1 MKKTVFIIVVL
12 LIFIEAKSQNVDLNN
27 SSDYIRVQKND
38 GTGFT
43 RAFGLNGANQLY
55 IGSIEKTIGNM
66 YFFNKG
72 TGHLMTLNPSG
83 NLGIGTTNP
92 GAKLDILSN
101 TGQTESLMRFK
112 VSDAPSDYLQIA
124 NSTGSANQFIPL
136 IKGYHDS
143 DNRYS
148 ISIMGSTS
156 DAMDN
161 GTNALINFNARRLNS
176 AVQNRPLFVWT
187 NYDQKLMTMAANG
200 NVGIGTTNPI
210 EKLHVEGSFLL
221 DAYQTGDQNGLFF
234 REGFSSSNKY
244 NLSILTHDDGDNSPD
259 ALDINAYDGIYFNTG
274 SNSRNPRMTIK
285 GDGNIGIGTTNPQE
299 KLQIGNTYT
308 FHDGGH
314 KVIGFL
320 YKPSGGVDLDPLQY
334 SSEIRFDPVN
344 GNFFLGTSNTVTAG
358 PTARLSINKTGNV
371 GIGTTNPLAKLD
383 VRGVIKTSYSDGRYV
398 NLFTSGDGNSYI
410 NITGGSATSR
420 FGFQVDGSSKMSIM
434 KNGNVGIGTA
444 DTKGFKL
451 GVAGKIA
458 AEEIKVALYNAWPD
472 YVFEDN
478 HNLPTLQQV
487 ENHIAEKGHL
497 ENIPSA
503 AEVAKNGIQLGEM
516 NAKLLQKIEELT
528 LYMIEQNKKT
538 ENLIKEV
545 EALKHKNAELEKKIK

>member
-1 MKKTVFIIVVL
+1 MKKTVFIIAL
-12 LIFIEAKSQNVDLNN
+12 SFFCIQAKSQNIDLNN
-27 SSDYIRVQKND
+27 TTDYIRVQKN
-38 GTGFT
+38 GETGYT
-43 RAFGLNGANQLY
+43 RAFGLNGSNQLY
-55 IGSIEKTIGNM
+55 IGSVEKTIGNM

-112 VSDAPSDYLQIA
+112 ISDAPSDYLQIA

-136 IKGYHDS
+136 IKGYHET

-148 ISIMGSTS
+148 LSIMGSTS

-161 GTNALINFNARRLNS
+161 GSNALINFNARRSNS
-176 AVQNRPLFVWT
+176 VVQTRPLFVWT
-187 NYDQKLMTMAANG
+187 NYDQKMMTMSANG
-200 NVGIGTTNPI
+200 NLGIGT
-210 EKLHVEGSFLL
+210 S
-221 DAYQTGDQNGLFF
+221 
-234 REGFSSSNKY
+234 
-244 NLSILTHDDGDNSPD
+244 
-259 ALDINAYDGIYFNTG
+259 
-274 SNSRNPRMTIK
+274 
-285 GDGNIGIGTTNPQE
+285 NPQE
-299 KLQIGNTYT
+299 RFQIGNTYA

-344 GNFFLGTSNTVTAG
+344 GNFFLGTSNTITTG

-383 VRGVIKTSYSDGRYV
+383 VRGVIKTSHSDGRYV

-451 GVAGKIA
+451 GVKGKIA
-458 AEEIKVALYNAWPD
+458 AEEVKVALYNAWPD
-472 YVFEDN
+472 YVFESDY
-478 HNLPTLQQV
+478 NLPTLQQV
-487 ENHIAEKGHL
+487 ENHIVEKGHL

-503 AEVAKNGIQLGEM
+503 AAVAENGIQLGEM

-528 LYMIEQNKKT
+528 LYMIEQNKTT
-538 ENLIKEV
+538 ETLIKEV
-545 EALKHKNAELEKKIK
+545 EALKQKNTELEKKMK

>member
-1 MKKTVFIIVVL
+1 MKKTVFIIAL
-12 LIFIEAKSQNVDLNN
+12 SFFCIQAKSQNIDLNN
-27 SSDYIRVQKND
+27 TTDYIRVQKN
-38 GTGFT
+38 GETGYT
-43 RAFGLNGANQLY
+43 RAFGLNGSNQLY

-112 VSDAPSDYLQIA
+112 ISDAPSDYLQIA

-136 IKGYHDS
+136 IKGYHET

-148 ISIMGSTS
+148 LSIMGSTS

-161 GTNALINFNARRLNS
+161 GSNALINFNARRSNS
-176 AVQNRPLFVWT
+176 VVQTRPLFVWT
-187 NYDQKLMTMAANG
+187 NYDQKMMTMSANG
-200 NVGIGTTNPI
+200 NLGIGTT
-210 EKLHVEGSFLL
+210 S
-221 DAYQTGDQNGLFF
+221 
-234 REGFSSSNKY
+234 
-244 NLSILTHDDGDNSPD
+244 
-259 ALDINAYDGIYFNTG
+259 
-274 SNSRNPRMTIK
+274 
-285 GDGNIGIGTTNPQE
+285 PQE
-299 KLQIGNTYT
+299 KFQIGNTYT

-344 GNFFLGTSNTVTAG
+344 GNFHLGTSNTVTAG
-358 PTARLSINKTGNV
+358 PTAKLSINKTGNV
-371 GIGTTNPLAKLD
+371 GIGTTFPDAKLA
-383 VRGVIKTSYSDGRYV
+383 V
-398 NLFTSGDGNSYI
+398 
-410 NITGGSATSR
+410 
-420 FGFQVDGSSKMSIM
+420 
-434 KNGNVGIGTA
+434 NGNIHTKEVKVDLVG
-444 DTKGFKL
+444 
-451 GVAGKIA
+451 
-458 AEEIKVALYNAWPD
+458 WPD
-472 YVFEDN
+472 YVFESDYK
-478 HNLPTLQQV
+478 LPTLQEV

-503 AEVAKNGIQLGEM
+503 AAVAENGIQLGKM

-538 ENLIKEV
+538 DTLIKEV
-545 EALKHKNAELEKKIK
+545 EILKQKNSELEKKMK

>member
-1 MKKTVFIIVVL
+1 MKKNRIILSLILGIVFSSYGQTNKIENTGNVGIGTTSPLSPLQINSNSDDVL
-12 LIFIEAKSQNVDLNN
+12 TFKTLDNNWLYTNWMDNTNKRRTWMGLGSDLSSFNITTQN
-27 SSDYIRVQKND
+27 
-38 GTGFT
+38 GTNKILF
-43 RAFGLNGANQLY
+43 NG
-55 IGSIEKTIGNM
+55 GNV
-66 YFFNKG
+66 
-72 TGHLMTLNPSG
+72 
-83 NLGIGTTNP
+83 GIGTTNP
-92 GAKLDILSN
+92 GAKLHVNGNIRATQHVTVDKNGSYRVALNAGADGYIYGRNDAVEHKFLIHSN
-101 TGQTESLMRFK
+101 
-112 VSDAPSDYLQIA
+112 
-124 NSTGSANQFIPL
+124 GSSYF
-136 IKGYHDS
+136 
-143 DNRYS
+143 
-148 ISIMGSTS
+148 
-156 DAMDN
+156 N
-161 GTNALINFNARRLNS
+161 G
-176 AVQNRPLFVWT
+176 
-187 NYDQKLMTMAANG
+187 G
-200 NVGIGTTNPI
+200 NVGIGTKNPS
-210 EKLHVEGSFLL
+210 V
-221 DAYQTGDQNGLFF
+221 
-234 REGFSSSNKY
+234 
-244 NLSILTHDDGDNSPD
+244 
-259 ALDINAYDGIYFNTG
+259 ALDVSGTSKGIKLGDTNGNLLFRNNVGGANEIRSYGLPLEIETRDTQDISFN
-274 SNSRNPRMTIK
+274 SNNGNSKLMTIK
-285 GDGNIGIGTTNPQE
+285 GDGSGIGIGTTNPQE

-383 VRGVIKTSYSDGRYV
+383 VRGVIKTSHSDGRYV

-434 KNGNVGIGTA
+434 KNGNIGIGTA

-472 YVFEDN
+472 YVFEN
-478 HNLPTLQQV
+478 NYNLPTLQEV
-487 ENHIAEKGHL
+487 EHHIAEKGHL

-503 AEVAKNGIQLGEM
+503 AEVIENGIQLGEM

-538 ENLIKEV
+538 EKLIKEV
-545 EALKHKNAELEKKIK
+545 EVLKQKNADLEKKIK

>member
-1 MKKTVFIIVVL
+1 MKKTVFIIAL
-12 LIFIEAKSQNVDLNN
+12 SFFCIEAKSQNVDLNN
-27 SSDYIRVQKND
+27 TTDYIRVQKN
-38 GTGFT
+38 GETGYT

-83 NLGIGTTNP
+83 NIGIGTTNP

-112 VSDAPSDYLQIA
+112 ISDAPSDYLQFTNATGVA
-124 NSTGSANQFIPL
+124 NRFMPL
-136 IKGYHDS
+136 IKGNVQSSNISSLVFIASTDATN
-143 DNRYS
+143 DNS
-148 ISIMGSTS
+148 GSSSMMRFDT
-156 DAMDN
+156 
-161 GTNALINFNARRLNS
+161 RRSSND
-176 AVQNRPLFVWT
+176 QGITTRPLFQWT
-187 NYDQKLMTMAANG
+187 NFDQKLMTMSANG
-200 NVGIGTTNPI
+200 N
-210 EKLHVEGSFLL
+210 L
-221 DAYQTGDQNGLFF
+221 
-234 REGFSSSNKY
+234 
-244 NLSILTHDDGDNSPD
+244 
-259 ALDINAYDGIYFNTG
+259 
-274 SNSRNPRMTIK
+274 
-285 GDGNIGIGTTNPQE
+285 GIGTTNPQE
-299 KLQIGNTYT
+299 RFQIGNTYA

-320 YKPSGGVDLDPLQY
+320 YKPSGGVDLDPSLY
-334 SSEIRFDPVN
+334 SSEIRFDPTN
-344 GNFFLGTSNTVTAG
+344 GNFHFGTSNTVTSG

-383 VRGVIKTSYSDGRYV
+383 VRGVIKTSHTDGRYV

-410 NITGGSATSR
+410 NIAGGSTTSR

-444 DTKGFKL
+444 DTKGYKL
-451 GVAGKIA
+451 GVKGKIA
-458 AEEIKVALYNAWPD
+458 AEEVKVALHANWPD

-478 HNLPTLQQV
+478 YNLPTLQQV
-487 ENHIAEKGHL
+487 ENHITEKGHL

-503 AEVAKNGIQLGEM
+503 AEVAENGIQLGEM
-516 NAKLLQKIEELT
+516 NTKLLQKIEELT

-538 ENLIKEV
+538 DLLQQEV
-545 EALKHKNAELEKKIK
+545 EALKKKNEELEKKIK